1 MTVTDSRIID
11 ASAKAATLIEAL
23 PWLNRFHGQTVVIK
37 YGGHAMADEELRLA
51 FAQDLVFLRYAG
63 LRPVVVHGGG
73 PQITAQLDRLGV
85 ESSFTA
91 GLRVTTPEAMEVVR
105 MVLSGTVNKDIV
117 GLINRHGPFA
127 VGTTFTMTPP
137 GDEPIRMRLVEIE
150 PGTSFTDE
158 MDAGDFVVRTEHRLE
173 PAAGGLTR
181 IVYRTQI
188 TGEAA
193 GHIGPELGPQ
203 ITADFPEVVAAL
215 AGRAE
220 G

>member
-1 MTVTDSRIID
+1 MWEYEYSLETSADRGALWRHWADMAAWPQWNDGIETID
-11 ASAKAATLIEAL
+11 
-23 PWLNRFHGQTVVIK
+23 V
-37 YGGHAMADEELRLA
+37 D
-51 FAQDLVFLRYAG
+51 
-63 LRPVVVHGGG
+63 
-73 PQITAQLDRLGV
+73 
-85 ESSFTA
+85 
-91 GLRVTTPEAMEVVR
+91 
-105 MVLSGTVNKDIV
+105 
-117 GLINRHGPFA
+117 GPFA
-127 VGTTFTMTPP
+127 VGTTFVMTPP

-158 MDAGDFVVRTEHRLE
+158 MDAGDFVVRTEHRVE
-173 PAAGGLTR
+173 QAAGGLTR

-193 GHIGPELGPQ
+193 GHVGPELGPQ

>member
-1 MTVTDSRIID
+1 MWEYEYSLET
-11 ASAKAATLIEAL
+11 SAGPEAL
-23 PWLNRFHGQTVVIK
+23 WRHW
-37 YGGHAMADEELRLA
+37 ADMAA
-51 FAQDLVFLRYAG
+51 W
-63 LRPVVVHGGG
+63 
-73 PQITAQLDRLGV
+73 PQWNDGIETIDV
-85 ESSFTA
+85 
-91 GLRVTTPEAMEVVR
+91 
-105 MVLSGTVNKDIV
+105 D
-117 GLINRHGPFA
+117 GPFA

-137 GDEPIRMRLVEIE
+137 GTLLAPGGTTPPSPPENQPIRMRLVEIE

-193 GHIGPELGPQ
+193 GHVGPELGPQ

-215 AGRAE
+215 AGRA
-220 G
+220 GG

>member
-1 MTVTDSRIID
+1 MWEYEYSLETSADRGALWRHWADMAAWPQWNDGIETID
-11 ASAKAATLIEAL
+11 
-23 PWLNRFHGQTVVIK
+23 V
-37 YGGHAMADEELRLA
+37 D
-51 FAQDLVFLRYAG
+51 
-63 LRPVVVHGGG
+63 
-73 PQITAQLDRLGV
+73 
-85 ESSFTA
+85 
-91 GLRVTTPEAMEVVR
+91 
-105 MVLSGTVNKDIV
+105 
-117 GLINRHGPFA
+117 GPFA
-127 VGTTFTMTPP
+127 VGTTFIMTPP

-158 MDAGDFVVRTEHRLE
+158 MDAGAFVVRTEHRLE

-193 GHIGPELGPQ
+193 GHVGPELGPQ
-203 ITADFPEVVAAL
+203 ITADFPEVVAEL

>member
-1 MTVTDSRIID
+1 MWEYEYRLETSAGPDALWHHWADMAAWPQWNDGIETID
-11 ASAKAATLIEAL
+11 
-23 PWLNRFHGQTVVIK
+23 V
-37 YGGHAMADEELRLA
+37 D
-51 FAQDLVFLRYAG
+51 
-63 LRPVVVHGGG
+63 
-73 PQITAQLDRLGV
+73 
-85 ESSFTA
+85 
-91 GLRVTTPEAMEVVR
+91 
-105 MVLSGTVNKDIV
+105 
-117 GLINRHGPFA
+117 GPFA
-127 VGTTFTMTPP
+127 VGTTFIMTPP
-137 GDEPIRMRLVEIE
+137 RDEPIRMRLVEIE

-173 PAAGGLTR
+173 PAASGLTR

-193 GHIGPELGPQ
+193 GHVGPELGPQ

>member
-1 MTVTDSRIID
+1 MAAWPQWNDGIETID
-11 ASAKAATLIEAL
+11 
-23 PWLNRFHGQTVVIK
+23 
-37 YGGHAMADEELRLA
+37 
-51 FAQDLVFLRYAG
+51 
-63 LRPVVVHGGG
+63 
-73 PQITAQLDRLGV
+73 V
-85 ESSFTA
+85 E
-91 GLRVTTPEAMEVVR
+91 
-105 MVLSGTVNKDIV
+105 
-117 GLINRHGPFA
+117 GPFA

-173 PAAGGLTR
+173 AVAGGLTR

-193 GHIGPELGPQ
+193 GRVGPELGPQ

-215 AGRAE
+215 AERA
-220 G
+220 GG